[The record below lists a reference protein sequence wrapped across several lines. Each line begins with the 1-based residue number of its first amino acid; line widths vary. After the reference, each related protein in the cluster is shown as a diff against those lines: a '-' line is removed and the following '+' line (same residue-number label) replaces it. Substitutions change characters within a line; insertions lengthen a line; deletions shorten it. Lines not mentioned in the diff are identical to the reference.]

1 MLKSDLLHI
10 EMVEKYIVTVQ
21 SAQDLLISF
30 SVDGHLDMAD
40 TTLDNLYQLGKLK
53 SNLVDLKE
61 NLSGKCVVWRE
72 PEKENAGS

>member
-10 EMVEKYIVTVQ
+10 EEVEKYIATVE

-30 SVDGHLDMAD
+30 SVEGHLDMAD
-40 TTLDNLYQLGKLK
+40 TTLENLYQLGRLK

-61 NLSGKCVVWRE
+61 NLDGNCITWRE
-72 PEKENAGS
+72 PEK